1 MIHRSVLSG
10 VHKQKKNKTKKT
22 TSNNRQV
29 CKSLPRLTMN
39 ENVKRKTL
47 KDLQKELLPEITFK
61 RLQESLLGRRIQTNS
76 G

>member
-10 VHKQKKNKTKKT
+10 VHKQKKKKKKT

-61 RLQESLLGRRIQTNS
+61 RLQEKSAWKKNTNK
-76 G
+76 